1 MPLDGPIRA
10 LVVARD
16 DRATLPATLD
26 AVLGQTRG
34 PDEVVVVDEGSRDG
48 TVQAVRDAYGGRV
61 TLWAL
66 TRRGG
71 GLHEGV
77 RGVRT
82 RGPGALW
89 LVDPATVPAPDA
101 LERLAGADLGPLP
114 APLLLAAKVVG
125 PDGTPHPGGL
135 PLPEM
140 FEKEVSLAAV
150 ARHVVHLRAAR
161 PGALLVPAR
170 ALARAG
176 EPRADLAEPAATLE
190 WTARLLRS
198 WDDPGFLVPGALAER
213 RTPLRAAG
221 SDRARALLGPAWT
234 PTERLWNLYTLGLDA
249 TGLSPSRT
257 PRQTTA
263 RFARAKRLKRR

>member
-1 MPLDGPIRA
+1 
-10 LVVARD
+10 
-16 DRATLPATLD
+16 
-26 AVLGQTRG
+26 
-34 PDEVVVVDEGSRDG
+34 
-48 TVQAVRDAYGGRV
+48 
-61 TLWAL
+61 
-66 TRRGG
+66 
-71 GLHEGV
+71 
-77 RGVRT
+77 
-82 RGPGALW
+82 
-89 LVDPATVPAPDA
+89 
-101 LERLAGADLGPLP
+101 
-114 APLLLAAKVVG
+114 
-125 PDGTPHPGGL
+125 
-135 PLPEM
+135 M

-161 PGALLVPAR
+161 PGALLVPAP

-176 EPRADLAEPAATLE
+176 APRADLAEPAATLE

-198 WDDPGFLVPGALAER
+198 WDDPGFLVPGALAVR

-263 RFARAKRLKRR
+263 TFAFAKRLNRR